1 MLLRS
6 MLFVP
11 GDSERKMEKS
21 DASPA
26 DALIFDLEDSVAAE
40 RTEIARRMTC
50 AHLKN
55 RPDRRRQLW
64 VRINPLPTAKALPD
78 LAAIMPGAPN
88 GIVLPKIE
96 SGADITQL
104 CHYLSALETREGLEP
119 WSTKILAVA
128 TETPRTFFTMDS
140 YRGSSPRLSGLT
152 WGAEDLSAALGASTN
167 KGADGKLE
175 FTYQMARSL
184 CLAAAVSAGAQPLDA
199 VYQDFRDSAGLAAES
214 RLARR
219 AGFTGKIAIHPDQ
232 VEVINQAFT
241 PDQGE
246 IDFANRVVAAFAAN
260 PDKGTIGLDG
270 LMLDLPHLKQARRV
284 LEMAALA
291 AHRG

>member
-21 DASPA
+21 AASPA

-55 RPDRRRQLW
+55 RPDRQRQLW
-64 VRINPLPTAKALPD
+64 VRINPLSTAKALPD
-78 LAAIMPGAPN
+78 LAAIMPGAPD

-96 SGADITQL
+96 TGADITQL
-104 CHYLSALETREGLEP
+104 CHYLSALEAREGIEP

-232 VEVINQAFT
+232 VAVINQAFT

-260 PDKGTIGLDG
+260 PGKGTIGLDG

-291 AHRG
+291 ASRS